1 MTKHFFSGI
10 AVLLSLTLLVSAV
23 DKQEKTYE
31 LIYKDVQLL
40 KKQFIE
46 FNQKIEQNAVSIQK
60 IQQRM
65 DNILS
70 LARELQQEQTRI
82 KDNQSHFPAQ
92 FQVLIEKLEQIT
104 RQLSN
109 LSEDMMVVKT
119 ASFQPTSVPQSET
132 GEATPVTEDP
142 QKSAENETGTLLS
155 DNRQGE
161 TAQPAVKPNLDAREI
176 YNMAYEDYLKGN
188 YSLAIDGFQIYLQQF
203 PESPYADNAL
213 YWIGECYY
221 SQAVYQTAMD
231 YFQRLI
237 LEYPQGDKVP
247 AAYLKRGISL
257 MKVERNDEALAVFR
271 LLISKHPLE
280 EESKIAQQKI
290 KEIIEK

>member
-1 MTKHFFSGI
+1 MTKYFFSGI
-10 AVLLSLTLLVSAV
+10 AVLLSFTLLVSAV

-82 KDNQSHFPAQ
+82 KDNQSNFPAQ

-104 RQLSN
+104 RQLSH

-119 ASFQPTSVPQSET
+119 AAFQSASVPQSET
-132 GEATPVTEDP
+132 GETTPGGEDP
-142 QKSAENETGTLLS
+142 QKEAENETGALLS
-155 DNRQGE
+155 DNRTDE
-161 TAQPAVKPNLDAREI
+161 TAQPAVKPNIDAREI

-221 SQAVYQTAMD
+221 SQSVYQTAMD
-231 YFQRLI
+231 YFQKLI